1 MNGMDDQLIQETRA
15 AFQEKFSGDYVM
27 VKSPG
32 RINVI
37 GEHTDYNE
45 GFVLPGAIDK
55 SIYVAAQ
62 KRHDNNIELFSLEFT
77 EEHKTSVGDLTPP
90 SHAWTDYV
98 LGVVDQFKIRGLNIG
113 GFNMVVNGNVPI
125 GAGMSSS
132 AAVECAVTMT
142 LSIIFDVT
150 LERQDIVD
158 IAQMSEHQYAKVMCG
173 VMDMFASVFGK
184 RDHVIKLD
192 CRSLKYEY
200 VPLVLDGYQLVLFN
214 TNVKHSLASSAYN
227 KRREECAQGVKWV
240 AEQVKNVRS
249 LRDVSLTMLDQFV
262 LPKDKLIYRRC
273 RFVVEESLRLL
284 DACEDLK
291 RNDLASMGE
300 KMFET
305 HEGLSRDYEVSCK
318 ELDVLVDIV
327 KDNPAVL
334 GARMMGGGFGGCTI
348 NLIENASTEA
358 IIKEVQEKYERETG
372 LKTDHYI
379 VRLGDGT
386 SVISS

>member
-1 MNGMDDQLIQETRA
+1 MDDQLVQETRD

-55 SIYVAAQ
+55 CIYAAAQ
-62 KRHDNNIELFSLEFT
+62 KRHDDKIELCSLEFN
-77 EEHKTSVGDLTPP
+77 EGHSTSVDDLTPP

-98 LGVVDQFKIRGLNIG
+98 LGVVDQFKTRGLNIG

-132 AAVECAVTMT
+132 AAVECSVAMA
-142 LSIIFDVT
+142 LSIIFDVN

-184 RDHVIKLD
+184 KDHVIKLD

-214 TNVKHSLASSAYN
+214 TNVKHSLASTAYN
-227 KRREECAQGVKWV
+227 ERREECAQGVEWV

-249 LRDVSLTMLDQFV
+249 LRDVSLTMLDQYV

-284 DACEDLK
+284 AACEDLK

-305 HEGLSRDYEVSCK
+305 HDGLSREYEVSCR
-318 ELDVLVDIV
+318 ELDVMVSLV
-327 KDNPAVL
+327 KDNPSVL

-348 NLIENASTEA
+348 NIVETATLPDIVA
-358 IIKEVQEKYERETG
+358 EVSQQYQAQTG
-372 LKTDHYI
+372 LKAEHYV
-379 VRLGDGT
+379 VRIGDGT
-386 SVISS
+386 SLVPL